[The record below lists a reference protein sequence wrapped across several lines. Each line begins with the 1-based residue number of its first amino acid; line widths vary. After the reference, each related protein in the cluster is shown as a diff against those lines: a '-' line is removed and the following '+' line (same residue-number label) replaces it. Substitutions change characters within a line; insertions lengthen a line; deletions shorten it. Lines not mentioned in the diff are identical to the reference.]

1 MRKESFVKEKSY
13 YEDRYD
19 LYTIKLCLQ
28 TLQTETDVPLPNQDL
43 MPNDAVISIKDNF
56 AELINYFKSGERYRN
71 RRETI
76 DKWIAEDQ
84 NKQDYYDK
92 ALDPS
97 PVLCSECFK
106 VMRLFDKDLIDFLDK
121 PIRVLFLFECPNCK
135 ARKGLY
141 DNGDEYE
148 SDSKNCPKCK
158 SKLTSNKTQK
168 GTVISILTN
177 CTKCDYK
184 DSYDLDLKI
193 DTSKYEKEEFN
204 NKKLLEEYREKYCL
218 TSEAGEEYIIHTNR
232 TKDYL
237 NHRSEEQVKA
247 TDPVWQKVKS
257 IRKISVLEVESLLSK
272 ALEPLKY
279 IRFSLDK
286 PEIDKFLTVKF
297 SVQESDASR
306 FEYDSIHKLQKAI
319 KSVLENTNWRL
330 MSEGITN
337 RLGYLTGRLKGYERE
352 EDLHDLLKRVNS

>member
-28 TLQTETDVPLPNQDL
+28 TLQPETDVPLPNQDL

-71 RRETI
+71 RRKTI
-76 DKWIAEDQ
+76 EKWIAEDQ

-92 ALDPS
+92 TLDPS

-135 ARKGLY
+135 SRKGLY

-158 SKLTSNKTQK
+158 SKLSSKT
-168 GTVISILTN
+168 TRNTDEISIVTN

-184 DSYDLDLKI
+184 DTYNLNLKV
-193 DTSKYEKEEFN
+193 DNTKHEKEEFE
-204 NKKLLEEYREKYCL
+204 NKKLLEMYREKYCL
-218 TSEAGEEYIIHTNR
+218 SSEAGEEYIIHTNR

-237 NHRSEEQVKA
+237 FC
-247 TDPVWQKVKS
+247 T
-257 IRKISVLEVESLLSK
+257 
-272 ALEPLKY
+272 
-279 IRFSLDK
+279 
-286 PEIDKFLTVKF
+286 
-297 SVQESDASR
+297 
-306 FEYDSIHKLQKAI
+306 
-319 KSVLENTNWRL
+319 
-330 MSEGITN
+330 
-337 RLGYLTGRLKGYERE
+337 
-352 EDLHDLLKRVNS
+352 

>member
-1 MRKESFVKEKSY
+1 MHKFVREKDY

-19 LYTIKLCLQ
+19 LYTIKHCLQ
-28 TLQTETDVPLPNQDL
+28 TLQPETDVPLPNQDL
-43 MPNDAVISIKDNF
+43 MPNDAVKSIKDNF

-84 NKQDYYDK
+84 SKQDYYDK

-148 SDSKNCPKCK
+148 SNNKNCPKCK
-158 SKLTSNKTQK
+158 SKLITNKTKK

-193 DTSKYEKEEFN
+193 DTSKYEKEEFD
-204 NKKLLEEYREKYCL
+204 NKMLLETYREKFCL

-247 TDPVWQKVKS
+247 TDPVWQKVKE
-257 IRKISVLEVESLLSK
+257 IKKISILEVETLLAK
-272 ALEPLKY
+272 TLDPLKY
-279 IRFSLDK
+279 VRFTLDK

-297 SVQESDASR
+297 SVQESDPSR
-306 FEYDSIHKLQKAI
+306 SEYDSIHKLQKAI
-319 KSVLENTNWRL
+319 KSVLEDTNWRL

-337 RLGYLTGRLKGYERE
+337 RLGYLTGRLKGYERD
-352 EDLHDLLKRVNS
+352 EDLHELLKRANS